1 MKVRTLEENEELK
14 SNWKGKIIIVSKEQ
28 LTNVFDKRADREIIE
43 SFQFINSS
51 KIDTYGENYLATFN
65 FIFSEQSGS
74 ASKVEK
80 IGLYSDFKTFSI
92 YVTNKKSQVLSVIE
106 NVLPKSTSH
115 AGVLMNLIS
124 ELTENDYIKLEGIEN
139 EIGSLDDKIAIERN
153 IEGYLKKINTYKKI
167 TVRYKHHY
175 EQLNYIIDFFASHTE
190 FFSTKEEKEAYL
202 VVSKRIPRL
211 YKEIVYLRDAV
222 AQTRENYQSQI
233 ESRQNSLMKTFTVI
247 TAIFMPLQLIVGWY
261 GMNLMMPEFHWKY
274 AYLTIIIVSIVLV
287 ACMLIIFKKKKWFK

>member
-28 LTNVFDKRADREIIE
+28 LTNVFDKKADREIIE

-124 ELTENDYIKLEGIEN
+124 ELTENDYITLEGLEN
-139 EIGSLDDKIAIERN
+139 EIGALDDKIAIERN
-153 IEGYLKKINTYKKI
+153 IEGYLKKINT
-167 TVRYKHHY
+167 
-175 EQLNYIIDFFASHTE
+175 
-190 FFSTKEEKEAYL
+190 
-202 VVSKRIPRL
+202 
-211 YKEIVYLRDAV
+211 
-222 AQTRENYQSQI
+222 
-233 ESRQNSLMKTFTVI
+233 
-247 TAIFMPLQLIVGWY
+247 
-261 GMNLMMPEFHWKY
+261 
-274 AYLTIIIVSIVLV
+274 
-287 ACMLIIFKKKKWFK
+287 